1 MSSMKG
7 VKHQL
12 NAVGPGRSLP
22 MFYQEINAHN
32 ETGAN
37 VRGQMWMDDYHGMF
51 ARFHSYGIGILAGW
65 AIKECRRIK
74 WSITLPANYF
84 LCCIGKWWSA
94 KLKILFKIFR
104 LVGCIWLVICV
115 ILWRANLAQTSFEW
129 HEI

>member
-1 MSSMKG
+1 MKG

-51 ARFHSYGIGILAGW
+51 ARFHSYGIGILDGW

-74 WSITLPANYF
+74 WSITLRANYF

-94 KLKILFKIFR
+94 KLKILFKTIR
-104 LVGCIWLVICV
+104 LAGCIWLVICV